1 MTALNNLLFK
11 VSLLDA
17 MSGPA
22 KGMMST
28 MDRVTT
34 NIQGGFNKIGYG
46 AAGLVGAAYSLD
58 SILQPAKEMQTA
70 LGEISSMNVGQD
82 VLNGLNSAAL
92 KFSVKYG
99 ESAAEFV
106 RSAYD
111 IQGAISGLSGNELPA
126 FTNASAILAKG
137 TKADMGTITNYVGTM
152 YGIFQKN
159 ADAMGKANWI
169 NMMAGQ
175 TAVAVNIF
183 KTTGQGMSEAFTTL
197 GAGAQTMGVGM
208 AEQMAVLGTLQATM
222 SGSEAGTKY
231 RAFLDGVGNAQEKLG
246 LKFTDS
252 QGKML
257 PMVNILEKIK
267 GKYGAID
274 TVAES
279 DLLKKAFGTQ
289 EATALVK
296 LLSTNI
302 DGLSGSINEVGKQT
316 GLQGAIDMA
325 NAMVQPWEQ
334 AKSAG
339 DALMI
344 MLGQKMLPVLKPV
357 FNGIV
362 SISEKL
368 MRWMELFPNITT
380 YIGYAVFGIIGI
392 IAALSALSVA
402 VGISKFL
409 LVGWQGGAALFKGA
423 LWLMKGGLLNVIP
436 AIWSFSAALLANPIT
451 WIVLGIGALIGV
463 IAAAIIYW
471 DTWTQAVID
480 WSGAWLESTG
490 VFAWVDSVV
499 AFFERIPQWWSSFAA
514 WINALNPF
522 ALVGAGIGLLI
533 GNFDTISQ
541 WWTGFTSWIGALNPF
556 ALVGAGLGLLIGNFD
571 TISQWWTGFT
581 SWIGALN
588 PFALV
593 GAGIG
598 LLIGNFDAITQWW
611 TGFISWIGALN
622 PFALVGAGIGLLI
635 GNFDTIS
642 QWWTGFTSWIGALN
656 PFALVGAGIAVI
668 LTLLDTIKSWWTS
681 FTGWLGALNPFA
693 GISAGINSV
702 LGMIN
707 KIPGV
712 NINMASAAPV
722 PGTTA
727 PAGIAQPSAAQPVT
741 PPILSKLSQPDSL
754 TSPQT
759 GAPSLSALA
768 APPQPIAAPTAL
780 TQSGTA
786 NVPKGGLMSQINN
799 SDNSKSV
806 SVGGITVHNY
816 GQPVTGQRLADEIAM
831 AAG

>member
-22 KGMMST
+22 KNMMST
-28 MDRVTT
+28 MDRVTS

-46 AAGLVGAAYSLD
+46 AAGLAGAAYSLD
-58 SILQPAKEMQTA
+58 HILQPAKEMQSA
-70 LGEISSMNVGQD
+70 LGEISSMNVGQE
-82 VLNGLNSAAL
+82 VLDKLNKSAL
-92 KFSVKYG
+92 KFSVRYG
-99 ESAAEFV
+99 ESAADFV

-126 FTNASAILAKG
+126 FTTASAILAKG

-159 ADAMGKANWI
+159 ADAMGKADWI

-208 AEQMAVLGTLQATM
+208 AEQMAILGSLQATM

-246 LKFTDS
+246 LQFTDS

-257 PMVNILEKIK
+257 PMVQILEKIK

-274 TVAES
+274 TVAKS

-296 LLSTNI
+296 LLSINI
-302 DGLSGSINEVGKQT
+302 DGLSDSINEVGKPT

-339 DALMI
+339 NALTI
-344 MLGQKMLPVLKPV
+344 MLGQKMLPVLTPV

-362 SISEKL
+362 GISEKL
-368 MRWMELFPNITT
+368 MRWMDLFPNITR

-402 VGISKFL
+402 VGISNFL
-409 LVGWQGGAALFKGA
+409 LVGWQAGAAIFKAA
-423 LWLMKGGLLNVIP
+423 LWVMQGGILNVIP

-463 IAAAIIYW
+463 IAAAVIYW
-471 DTWTQAVID
+471 DTWTQAVIAF
-480 WSGAWLESTG
+480 SSKWLELIG
-490 VFAWVDSVV
+490 VFALVDSAIAGWEVLKG
-499 AFFERIPQWWSSFAA
+499 WWQSFKD
-514 WINALNPF
+514 WISALNPF
-522 ALVGAGIGLLI
+522 DIVGKGVDWLI
-533 GNFDTISQ
+533 DKINMI
-541 WWTGFTSWIGALNPF
+541 P
-556 ALVGAGLGLLIGNFD
+556 
-571 TISQWWTGFT
+571 
-581 SWIGALN
+581 
-588 PFALV
+588 
-593 GAGIG
+593 
-598 LLIGNFDAITQWW
+598 
-611 TGFISWIGALN
+611 
-622 PFALVGAGIGLLI
+622 
-635 GNFDTIS
+635 
-642 QWWTGFTSWIGALN
+642 
-656 PFALVGAGIAVI
+656 
-668 LTLLDTIKSWWTS
+668 
-681 FTGWLGALNPFA
+681 
-693 GISAGINSV
+693 GINIDTSKTA
-702 LGMIN
+702 I
-707 KIPGV
+707 
-712 NINMASAAPV
+712 AETQ
-722 PGTTA
+722 TTA
-727 PAGIAQPSAAQPVT
+727 PALSAMSAQPKWLQQPAPGLLT
-741 PPILSKLSQPDSL
+741 DGFAPQEPIQS
-754 TSPQT
+754 
-759 GAPSLSALA
+759 PSLAALNTQQKWTQQPTPGLLTDSFS
-768 APPQPIAAPTAL
+768 PPKPIAAPTAL
-780 TQSGTA
+780 TQSGSA
-786 NVPKGGLMSQINN
+786 NVPRGGLMSQINN
-799 SDNSKSV
+799 ADNSKV
-806 SVGGITVHNY
+806 VNVGGITIHNPSK
-816 GQPVTGQRLADEIAM
+816 PVGPLLADELQM

>member
-22 KGMMST
+22 KGMMSN
-28 MDRVTT
+28 MDRVTS

-46 AAGLVGAAYSLD
+46 AAGLAGAAYSLD
-58 SILQPAKEMQTA
+58 HILQPAKEMQTA
-70 LGEISSMNVGQD
+70 LGEVSSLDVGQD
-82 VLNGLNSAAL
+82 VLNKLNNAAL

-99 ESAAEFV
+99 ESASAFV
-106 RSAYD
+106 RSSYD
-111 IQGAISGLSGNELPA
+111 IQSAIAGLTGNELPA

-137 TKADMGTITNYVGTM
+137 TKADIGTITSYVGTM
-152 YGIFQKN
+152 YGIFQDK
-159 ADAMGKANWI
+159 ADAMGKANWV
-169 NMMAGQ
+169 NMLAGQ
-175 TAVAVNIF
+175 TAVAVKMF
-183 KTTGQGMSEAFTTL
+183 KTTGQGMSEAFTTV
-197 GAGAQTMGVGM
+197 GASGQTMGVVM
-208 AEQMAVLGTLQATM
+208 NEQIAILGSLQATM

-246 LKFTDS
+246 LQFTDS

-257 PMVNILEKIK
+257 PMVAILEKIK

-274 TVAES
+274 TVAKS

-296 LLSTNI
+296 LLSINI
-302 DGLSGSINEVGKQT
+302 DGLSSSINEVGKQT

-334 AKSAG
+334 AGKAG

-344 MLGQKMLPVLKPV
+344 MLGQKMLPVLTPV
-357 FNGIV
+357 FNGV
-362 SISEKL
+362 VGISEKL
-368 MRWMELFPNITT
+368 MRWMELFPNITR

-409 LVGWQGGAALFKGA
+409 LVGWQAGVAVFKGA
-423 LWLMKGGLLNVIP
+423 LWLMKGGILNVIP

-471 DTWTQAVID
+471 DTWTQAVIN
-480 WSGAWLESTG
+480 WSSAWLESTG
-490 VFAWVDSVV
+490 VFAWVDSVI
-499 AFFERIPQWWSSFAA
+499 AFFERIPQWW
-514 WINALNPF
+514 
-522 ALVGAGIGLLI
+522 
-533 GNFDTISQ
+533 
-541 WWTGFTSWIGALNPF
+541 TGFTGWIGALNPF
-556 ALVGAGLGLLIGNFD
+556 ALVGADIGLIIGD
-571 TISQWWTGFT
+571 LDAITQWWSSFTG
-581 SWIGALN
+581 WIGVLN

-593 GAGIG
+593 GAGVGLIIG
-598 LLIGNFDAITQWW
+598 DLDAITQWW
-611 TGFISWIGALN
+611 SSFSG
-622 PFALVGAGIGLLI
+622 
-635 GNFDTIS
+635 
-642 QWWTGFTSWIGALN
+642 WIGALN

-668 LTLLDTIKSWWTS
+668 IASLDTIKSWWAS
-681 FTGWLGALNPFA
+681 FTSWLSALNPFA
-693 GISAGINSV
+693 GISANVNSV
-702 LGMIN
+702 LGLIN

-712 NINMASAAPV
+712 SINMPASSPV

-727 PAGIAQPSAAQPVT
+727 PAGVTQTAATQPIT
-741 PPILSKLSQPDSL
+741 PSILTKISQPANL

-759 GAPSLSALA
+759 GVPALSAMA
-768 APPQPIAAPTAL
+768 APQPIAAPAAL

-786 NVPKGGLMSQINN
+786 NVPRGGLMSQINN
-799 SDNSKSV
+799 ADNRKV
-806 SVGGITVHNY
+806 IDVGGITIHNPSK
-816 GQPVTGQRLADEIAM
+816 PVGPLLADELQM

>member
-1 MTALNNLLFK
+1 MTALNDLLFR
-11 VSLLDA
+11 VSLLDN
-17 MSGPA
+17 MSGP
-22 KGMMST
+22 GRGLMRT
-28 MDRVTT
+28 MDTVTT
-34 NIQGGFNKIGYG
+34 QIQGGFNKIAYG
-46 AAGLVGAAYSLD
+46 AAGLMGAGYSLD
-58 SILQPAKEMQTA
+58 HILQPAKEMQSA
-70 LGEISSMNVGQD
+70 LGEISSMNVGKD
-82 VLNGLNSAAL
+82 VLDKLNISAL
-92 KFSVKYG
+92 KFSVQYG

-126 FTNASAILAKG
+126 FTNASAVLAKG

-208 AEQMAVLGTLQATM
+208 AEQMAVMGTLQATM

-231 RAFLDGVGNAQEKLG
+231 RAFLDGVGNAQDKLG

-267 GKYGAID
+267 GKYGDID
-274 TVAES
+274 TVAKS

-302 DGLSGSINEVGKQT
+302 DGLSGSIAEVDKQT

-362 SISEKL
+362 SVSEKL
-368 MRWMELFPNITT
+368 MRWMDLFPNITT
-380 YIGYAVFGIIGI
+380 YIGYAVFAVIGI
-392 IAALSALSVA
+392 IAALSALSVV
-402 VGISKFL
+402 VGISQFL
-409 LVGWQGGAALFKGA
+409 LVGWGAGAAVFKGA
-423 LWLMKGGLLNVIP
+423 LWLLKGGLFNVIP

-463 IAAAIIYW
+463 IAAAVIYW
-471 DTWTQAVID
+471 DTWTQAVIN
-480 WSGAWLESTG
+480 WSSAWLESTG

-514 WINALNPF
+514 WIGTLNPFAMVGAGIGLIVTGFDAIPQWWSSFSAWIGTLNPF
-522 ALVGAGIGLLI
+522 ALVGAGIGLIVTGFNAIPQWWSSFAAWIGTLNPFAMVGAGIGLI
-533 GNFDTISQ
+533 VTGFDAIPQ
-541 WWTGFTSWIGALNPF
+541 WWTGFTGWIATLNPF
-556 ALVGAGLGLLIGNFD
+556 ALVG
-571 TISQWWTGFT
+571 
-581 SWIGALN
+581 
-588 PFALV
+588 V
-593 GAGIG
+593 GIG
-598 LLIGNFDAITQWW
+598 LLIAGFDAIKNWW
-611 TGFISWIGALN
+611 SEFKN
-622 PFALVGAGIGLLI
+622 
-635 GNFDTIS
+635 
-642 QWWTGFTSWIGALN
+642 
-656 PFALVGAGIAVI
+656 
-668 LTLLDTIKSWWTS
+668 
-681 FTGWLGALNPFA
+681 WLATLNPFA
-693 GISAGINSV
+693 GIS
-702 LGMIN
+702 
-707 KIPGV
+707 
-712 NINMASAAPV
+712 SAADSV
-722 PGTTA
+722 MR
-727 PAGIAQPSAAQPVT
+727 GIQ
-741 PPILSKLSQPDSL
+741 SL
-754 TSPQT
+754 TGIKMPDAMAALDKVSSPTALAGPQT
-759 GAPSLSALA
+759 ASPSLSALTA
-768 APPQPIAAPTAL
+768 QPQWLQQPAPGLLTGGFTPPQPVAAPAAPTAL
-780 TQSGTA
+780 SQSQAA
-786 NVPKGGLMSQINN
+786 NVPKGGIMSQINN
-799 SDNSKSV
+799 ANNSKSV
-806 SVGGITVHNY
+806 NVGGITINNPPK
-816 GQPVTGQRLADEIAM
+816 PVTGQFLADELQM

>member
-1 MTALNNLLFK
+1 MTALNNLLFR
-11 VSLLDA
+11 VSLLDN

-22 KGMMST
+22 RNMMST
-28 MDRVTT
+28 MDRVTS

-46 AAGLVGAAYSLD
+46 AAGLAGAAYSLD
-58 SILQPAKEMQTA
+58 HILQPAKEMQSA
-70 LGEISSMNVGQD
+70 LGEISSMNVGKD
-82 VLNGLNSAAL
+82 VLDKLNISAL
-92 KFSVKYG
+92 KFSVQYG

-126 FTNASAILAKG
+126 FTNASAVLAKG

-208 AEQMAVLGTLQATM
+208 AEQMAVMGTLQATM

-231 RAFLDGVGNAQEKLG
+231 RAFLDGVGNAQDKLG

-267 GKYGAID
+267 GKYGDID
-274 TVAES
+274 TVAKS

-362 SISEKL
+362 SVSEKL
-368 MRWMELFPNITT
+368 MRWMDLFPNITT
-380 YIGYAVFGIIGI
+380 YIGYAVFAVIGI
-392 IAALSALSVA
+392 IAALSALSVV
-402 VGISKFL
+402 VGISQFL
-409 LVGWQGGAALFKGA
+409 LVGWGAGAAVFKGA
-423 LWLMKGGLLNVIP
+423 LWLLKGGLFNVIP
-436 AIWSFSAALLANPIT
+436 AIWSFSAALLANPVT

-463 IAAAIIYW
+463 IAAAVIYW
-471 DTWTQAVID
+471 DTWTQAVIN
-480 WSGAWLESTG
+480 WSSAWLESTG

-499 AFFERIPQWWSSFAA
+499 AFFERIPQWWSSFAV
-514 WINALNPF
+514 WIGTLNPF

-533 GNFDTISQ
+533 AGFDAIPQ
-541 WWTGFTSWIGALNPF
+541 WWTGFTGWIATLNPF
-556 ALVGAGLGLLIGNFD
+556 ALVG
-571 TISQWWTGFT
+571 
-581 SWIGALN
+581 
-588 PFALV
+588 V
-593 GAGIG
+593 GIG
-598 LLIGNFDAITQWW
+598 LLIAGFDAIKNWW
-611 TGFISWIGALN
+611 SEFKN
-622 PFALVGAGIGLLI
+622 
-635 GNFDTIS
+635 
-642 QWWTGFTSWIGALN
+642 
-656 PFALVGAGIAVI
+656 
-668 LTLLDTIKSWWTS
+668 
-681 FTGWLGALNPFA
+681 WLATLNPFA
-693 GISAGINSV
+693 GIS
-702 LGMIN
+702 
-707 KIPGV
+707 
-712 NINMASAAPV
+712 SAADSV
-722 PGTTA
+722 MR
-727 PAGIAQPSAAQPVT
+727 GIQ
-741 PPILSKLSQPDSL
+741 SL
-754 TSPQT
+754 TGIKMPDAMAALDKVSSPTALAGPQT
-759 GAPSLSALA
+759 ASPSLSALTA
-768 APPQPIAAPTAL
+768 QPQWLQQPAPGLLTGGFTPPQPVAAPAAPTAL
-780 TQSGTA
+780 SQSQTA
-786 NVPKGGLMSQINN
+786 NVPKGGIMSQINN
-799 SDNSKSV
+799 ANNSKV
-806 SVGGITVHNY
+806 VDVGGITIHNPSK
-816 GQPVTGQRLADEIAM
+816 PVGPLLADELQM

>member
-22 KGMMST
+22 KNIMSN

-34 NIQGGFNKIGYG
+34 RIQGGFNKIGYG
-46 AAGLVGAAYSLD
+46 AAGLAGAAYSLD
-58 SILQPAKEMQTA
+58 NILQPAKDMQTA

-208 AEQMAVLGTLQATM
+208 AEQMSILGTLQATM

-231 RAFLDGVGNAQEKLG
+231 RAFLDGVGNAQDKLG
-246 LKFTDS
+246 LKFTDA

-302 DGLSGSINEVGKQT
+302 DGLSNSINEVGKQT

-339 DALMI
+339 NALMI

-357 FNGIV
+357 FNGIIG
-362 SISEKL
+362 ISEKL

-380 YIGYAVFGIIGI
+380 YIGYAVFAVIGI

-402 VGISKFL
+402 VGISQFL
-409 LVGWQGGAALFKGA
+409 LVGWGAGAAVFKGA
-423 LWLMKGGLLNVIP
+423 LWLLKGGLFNVIP
-436 AIWSFSAALLANPIT
+436 AVWSFSAALLANPIT
-451 WIVLGIGALIGV
+451 WIVLGIVALIGV
-463 IAAAIIYW
+463 IAAAVIYW
-471 DTWTQAVID
+471 DTWTQAVI
-480 WSGAWLESTG
+480 SFTSKWLELIG
-490 VFAWVDSVV
+490 VFALVDSAIAGWEVLKG
-499 AFFERIPQWWSSFAA
+499 WWQSFKE
-514 WINALNPF
+514 WISALNPF
-522 ALVGAGIGLLI
+522 EIVGKGIDWLIDKINMIPGINIATSGATNPALDKMA
-533 GNFDTISQ
+533 T
-541 WWTGFTSWIGALNPF
+541 P
-556 ALVGAGLGLLIGNFD
+556 
-571 TISQWWTGFT
+571 
-581 SWIGALN
+581 
-588 PFALV
+588 P
-593 GAGIG
+593 
-598 LLIGNFDAITQWW
+598 AITGPQ
-611 TGFISWIGALN
+611 T
-622 PFALVGAGIGLLI
+622 
-635 GNFDTIS
+635 
-642 QWWTGFTSWIGALN
+642 
-656 PFALVGAGIAVI
+656 
-668 LTLLDTIKSWWTS
+668 
-681 FTGWLGALNPFA
+681 
-693 GISAGINSV
+693 
-702 LGMIN
+702 
-707 KIPGV
+707 
-712 NINMASAAPV
+712 AAP
-722 PGTTA
+722 TLSA
-727 PAGIAQPSAAQPVT
+727 MAAQPKWLQQPSPGLLTNGFAQQQT
-741 PPILSKLSQPDSL
+741 P
-754 TSPQT
+754 
-759 GAPSLSALA
+759 ALSALSA
-768 APPQPIAAPTAL
+768 QPKWTQQPAPGLLTDGFAPPQPVAAPAAL
-780 TQSGTA
+780 TQSQNA
-786 NVPKGGLMSQINN
+786 NVPKGGIMSQINN
-799 SDNSKSV
+799 ADNSKSV
-806 SVGGITVHNY
+806 SVGGITVNNY

>member
-1 MTALNNLLFK
+1 MTALNNLLFR
-11 VSLLDA
+11 VSLLDN

-22 KGMMST
+22 RNMMST
-28 MDRVTT
+28 MDRVTS

-46 AAGLVGAAYSLD
+46 AAGLAGAAYSLD
-58 SILQPAKEMQTA
+58 HILQPAKEMQSA
-70 LGEISSMNVGQD
+70 LGEISSMNVGKD
-82 VLNGLNSAAL
+82 VLDKLNISAL
-92 KFSVKYG
+92 KFSVQYG

-126 FTNASAILAKG
+126 FTNASAVLAKG

-208 AEQMAVLGTLQATM
+208 AEQMAVMGTLQATM

-231 RAFLDGVGNAQEKLG
+231 RAFLDGVGNAQDKLG

-267 GKYGAID
+267 GKYGDID
-274 TVAES
+274 TVAKS

-302 DGLSGSINEVGKQT
+302 DGLSSSINEVGKQT

-325 NAMVQPWEQ
+325 NAMVQPWER

-362 SISEKL
+362 SVSEKL
-368 MRWMELFPNITT
+368 MRWMDLFPNITT
-380 YIGYAVFGIIGI
+380 YIGYAVFAVIGI
-392 IAALSALSVA
+392 IAALSALSVV
-402 VGISKFL
+402 VGISQFL
-409 LVGWQGGAALFKGA
+409 LVGWGAGAAVFKGA
-423 LWLMKGGLLNVIP
+423 LWLLKGGLFNVIP

-463 IAAAIIYW
+463 IAAAVIYW
-471 DTWTQAVID
+471 DTWTQAVIN
-480 WSGAWLESTG
+480 WSSAWLESTG

-514 WINALNPF
+514 WIGTLNPFAMVGAGIGLIVTGFDAIPQWWTGFTGWIATLNPF
-522 ALVGAGIGLLI
+522 ALVGVGIGLLI
-533 GNFDTISQ
+533 
-541 WWTGFTSWIGALNPF
+541 
-556 ALVGAGLGLLIGNFD
+556 AG
-571 TISQWWTGFT
+571 
-581 SWIGALN
+581 
-588 PFALV
+588 
-593 GAGIG
+593 
-598 LLIGNFDAITQWW
+598 FDAIKNWW
-611 TGFISWIGALN
+611 SEFKN
-622 PFALVGAGIGLLI
+622 
-635 GNFDTIS
+635 
-642 QWWTGFTSWIGALN
+642 
-656 PFALVGAGIAVI
+656 
-668 LTLLDTIKSWWTS
+668 
-681 FTGWLGALNPFA
+681 WLAALNPFA
-693 GISAGINSV
+693 GIS
-702 LGMIN
+702 
-707 KIPGV
+707 
-712 NINMASAAPV
+712 SAADSVMSGIQSVTGFKMPGSSATQPPV
-722 PGTTA
+722 
-727 PAGIAQPSAAQPVT
+727 
-741 PPILSKLSQPDSL
+741 LDKLSTPS
-754 TSPQT
+754 TVT
-759 GAPSLSALA
+759 GATAAPSLSAMASQPKWMQQPAPGLLTDGF
-768 APPQPIAAPTAL
+768 APPQSIAAPAAL
-780 TQSGTA
+780 TQSGAA
-786 NVPKGGLMSQINN
+786 NVPRGGLMSQINN
-799 SDNSKSV
+799 ADNSKV
-806 SVGGITVHNY
+806 VNVGGITIHNPSK
-816 GQPVTGQRLADEIAM
+816 PVGPLLADELQM

>member
-1 MTALNNLLFK
+1 MTALNNLLFR
-11 VSLLDA
+11 VSLLDN

-22 KGMMST
+22 RNMMST
-28 MDRVTT
+28 MDRVTS

-46 AAGLVGAAYSLD
+46 AAGLAGAAYSLD
-58 SILQPAKEMQTA
+58 HILQPAKEMQSA
-70 LGEISSMNVGQD
+70 LGEISSMNVGKD
-82 VLNGLNSAAL
+82 VLDKLNISAL
-92 KFSVKYG
+92 KFSVQYG

-126 FTNASAILAKG
+126 FTNASAVLAKG

-208 AEQMAVLGTLQATM
+208 AEQMAVMGTLQATM

-231 RAFLDGVGNAQEKLG
+231 RAFLDGVGNAQDKLG

-267 GKYGAID
+267 GKYGDID
-274 TVAES
+274 TVAKS

-362 SISEKL
+362 SVSEKL
-368 MRWMELFPNITT
+368 MRWMDLFPNITT

-392 IAALSALSVA
+392 TAALAALAVVAGIGTIVSTGFGLAWSAIGLILTPLAPLITALRMAWVVMKMEMLAGSGVFTVLKTGLVAFGTQLWTNIAAIWAWNV
-402 VGISKFL
+402 
-409 LVGWQGGAALFKGA
+409 ALF
-423 LWLMKGGLLNVIP
+423 
-436 AIWSFSAALLANPIT
+436 ANPIT
-451 WIVLGIGALIGV
+451 WIVLGIAALIGIV
-463 IAAAIIYW
+463 AAAVIYW
-471 DTWTQAVID
+471 DTWTQAVSD
-480 WSGAWLESTG
+480 WFSAFDAFYLIGQGIGLIILQFKLIGQAIGW
-490 VFAWVDSVV
+490 VV
-499 AFFERIPQWWSSFAA
+499 AGFQAIPDWWIGFKVWVST
-514 WINALNPF
+514 LDPF
-522 ALVGAGIGLLI
+522 ALIGDGIGLMI
-533 GNFDTISQ
+533 
-541 WWTGFTSWIGALNPF
+541 
-556 ALVGAGLGLLIGNFD
+556 AG
-571 TISQWWTGFT
+571 
-581 SWIGALN
+581 
-588 PFALV
+588 
-593 GAGIG
+593 
-598 LLIGNFDAITQWW
+598 FDAIKNWW
-611 TGFISWIGALN
+611 SEFKN
-622 PFALVGAGIGLLI
+622 
-635 GNFDTIS
+635 
-642 QWWTGFTSWIGALN
+642 
-656 PFALVGAGIAVI
+656 
-668 LTLLDTIKSWWTS
+668 
-681 FTGWLGALNPFA
+681 WLSALNPFA
-693 GISAGINSV
+693 GISSAADSVMSGIQSV
-702 LGMIN
+702 TGF
-707 KIPGV
+707 KIPGS
-712 NINMASAAPV
+712 SATQPPV
-722 PGTTA
+722 
-727 PAGIAQPSAAQPVT
+727 
-741 PPILSKLSQPDSL
+741 LDKLSTPS
-754 TSPQT
+754 TVT
-759 GAPSLSALA
+759 GATAAPSLSAMAAQPKWMQQPAPGLLTDGF
-768 APPQPIAAPTAL
+768 APPQPIAAPAAL
-780 TQSGTA
+780 TQSGSA
-786 NVPKGGLMSQINN
+786 NVPRGGLMSQINN
-799 SDNSKSV
+799 ADNSKV
-806 SVGGITVHNY
+806 VNVGGITIHNPSK
-816 GQPVTGQRLADEIAM
+816 PVGPLLADELQM

>member
-1 MTALNNLLFK
+1 MTALNNLLFR
-11 VSLLDA
+11 VSLLDN
-17 MSGPA
+17 MSGPGR
-22 KGMMST
+22 GMMRT
-28 MDRVTT
+28 MDTVTT
-34 NIQGGFNKIGYG
+34 QIQGGFNKIGYG
-46 AAGLVGAAYSLD
+46 AAGLAGAAYSLD
-58 SILQPAKEMQTA
+58 SILQPAKEMQSA
-70 LGEISSMNVGQD
+70 LGEISSMNVGKD
-82 VLNGLNSAAL
+82 VLDKLNISAL
-92 KFSVKYG
+92 KFSVQYG

-126 FTNASAILAKG
+126 FTNASAVLAKG

-208 AEQMAVLGTLQATM
+208 AEQMAVMGTLQATM

-231 RAFLDGVGNAQEKLG
+231 RAFLDGVGNAQDKLG

-267 GKYGAID
+267 GKYGDID
-274 TVAES
+274 TVAKS

-302 DGLSGSINEVGKQT
+302 DGLSGSIAEVGKQT

-344 MLGQKMLPVLKPV
+344 MLGQKMLPVLTPV
-357 FNGIV
+357 FNGIIG
-362 SISEKL
+362 ISEKL

-380 YIGYAVFGIIGI
+380 YIGYAVFAVIGI
-392 IAALSALSVA
+392 IAALSALSVV
-402 VGISKFL
+402 VGISQFL
-409 LVGWQGGAALFKGA
+409 LVGWGAGAAVFKGA
-423 LWLMKGGLLNVIP
+423 LWLLKGGLFNVIP

-463 IAAAIIYW
+463 IAAAVIYW

-480 WSGAWLESTG
+480 WSSAWLESTG

-499 AFFERIPQWWSSFAA
+499 AFFDRIPQWWNSF
-514 WINALNPF
+514 
-522 ALVGAGIGLLI
+522 
-533 GNFDTISQ
+533 TI
-541 WWTGFTSWIGALNPF
+541 
-556 ALVGAGLGLLIGNFD
+556 
-571 TISQWWTGFT
+571 
-581 SWIGALN
+581 WIGALN

-598 LLIGNFDAITQWW
+598 LIVAGFEAIPQWW
-611 TGFISWIGALN
+611 TGFTGWIATLN
-622 PFALVGAGIGLLI
+622 PFALVGVGIGLI
-635 GNFDTIS
+635 VAGFDAIKN
-642 QWWTGFTSWIGALN
+642 WWSEFKN
-656 PFALVGAGIAVI
+656 
-668 LTLLDTIKSWWTS
+668 
-681 FTGWLGALNPFA
+681 WLATLNPFA
-693 GISAGINSV
+693 GIS
-702 LGMIN
+702 
-707 KIPGV
+707 
-712 NINMASAAPV
+712 SAADSV
-722 PGTTA
+722 MR
-727 PAGIAQPSAAQPVT
+727 GIQ
-741 PPILSKLSQPDSL
+741 SL
-754 TSPQT
+754 TGIKMPGAMAALDKVSSPAALAGPQT
-759 GAPSLSALA
+759 ASPSLSALTA
-768 APPQPIAAPTAL
+768 QPQWLQQPAPGLLTGGFTPPQPVSAPAAPAAL
-780 TQSGTA
+780 SQSQTA

-799 SDNSKSV
+799 ANNSKSV
-806 SVGGITVHNY
+806 NVGGITINNPPK
-816 GQPVTGQRLADEIAM
+816 PVTGQFLADELQM

>member
-22 KGMMST
+22 KNIMSN

-34 NIQGGFNKIGYG
+34 RIQGGFNKIGYG
-46 AAGLVGAAYSLD
+46 AAGLAGAAYSLD
-58 SILQPAKEMQTA
+58 NILQPAKDMQAA

-137 TKADMGTITNYVGTM
+137 TKADMDTITNYVGTM

-169 NMMAGQ
+169 DMMAGQ

-208 AEQMAVLGTLQATM
+208 AEQMSILGTLQATM

-231 RAFLDGVGNAQEKLG
+231 RAFLDGVGNAQDKLG
-246 LKFTDS
+246 LKFTDA

-302 DGLSGSINEVGKQT
+302 DGLSNSINEVGKQT

-339 DALMI
+339 NALMI

-357 FNGIV
+357 FNGIIG
-362 SISEKL
+362 ISEKL

-380 YIGYAVFGIIGI
+380 YIGYAVFAVIGI

-402 VGISKFL
+402 VGISQFL
-409 LVGWQGGAALFKGA
+409 LIGWGAGAAVFKGA
-423 LWLMKGGLLNVIP
+423 LWLLKGGLFNVIP
-436 AIWSFSAALLANPIT
+436 AVWSFSAALLANPIT

-463 IAAAIIYW
+463 IAAAVIYW

-480 WSGAWLESTG
+480 WSSAWLESTG

-499 AFFERIPQWWSSFAA
+499 AFFDRIPQWWNSF
-514 WINALNPF
+514 
-522 ALVGAGIGLLI
+522 
-533 GNFDTISQ
+533 TI
-541 WWTGFTSWIGALNPF
+541 WIGALNPF
-556 ALVGAGLGLLIGNFD
+556 ALVGVGIGLIIADFD
-571 TISQWWTGFT
+571 AITQWWTGFAG
-581 SWIGALN
+581 WIGALN

-593 GAGIG
+593 GAGIS
-598 LLIGNFDAITQWW
+598 LIVAGFDVIKNWW
-611 TGFISWIGALN
+611 SEFKN
-622 PFALVGAGIGLLI
+622 
-635 GNFDTIS
+635 
-642 QWWTGFTSWIGALN
+642 
-656 PFALVGAGIAVI
+656 
-668 LTLLDTIKSWWTS
+668 
-681 FTGWLGALNPFA
+681 WLAALNPFA
-693 GISAGINSV
+693 GISSAADSLMRSIQSITGA
-702 LGMIN
+702 
-707 KIPGV
+707 K
-712 NINMASAAPV
+712 INMTAAP
-722 PGTTA
+722 
-727 PAGIAQPSAAQPVT
+727 AAQPAA
-741 PPILSKLSQPDSL
+741 LDKLFVPSAL
-754 TSPQT
+754 TGPQAA
-759 GAPSLSALA
+759 APSLSAMA
-768 APPQPIAAPTAL
+768 AQPKWLQQPAPGLLTDGFTPPQPVAAPAAL
-780 TQSGTA
+780 TQSQNA
-786 NVPKGGLMSQINN
+786 NVPKGGVMSQINN
-799 SDNSKSV
+799 ADNSKSV
-806 SVGGITVHNY
+806 SVGGITVNNY